1 MAFAELWSLEML
13 VAAFAGGAFSATV
26 GALPSFSLAG
36 LMVIVGEL
44 YKLGART
51 VGVETL
57 PVDITGSMAFG
68 VVLGPHVAFGG
79 GAAALAYASKRGYLD
94 TEFEYHQAKE
104 VTRGLGSRP
113 DVLAVG
119 GAFGIIGYWTATTAA
134 TVGVPVDPVALGV
147 VVSALAHRL
156 AFGYSLIGAAPN
168 RWFDMT
174 PYERAT
180 TDGEPM
186 ADGGSTT
193 VEPWL
198 PYQYRWSHVLS
209 LGVLVG
215 VLGAY
220 VAYLTASAFLVFGIS
235 VVVLFLL
242 NADVAEIPHHATRQ
256 YGGPGTRRCTTDPVD
271 PVARRN
277 FRAPLDCAGSWGG
290 IRAGRGVLRRGSS
303 AGVLRSCRDTSGPA
317 GGEYRRDLA
326 SDRSPGDERPS
337 RVPGVGANT
346 RIRNHHS
353 PTYQTSNNGVDDISA
368 SVKPL
373 VTAVASPFSRY
384 CIDGA
389 NLAGQSVGDHSV
401 I

>member
-1 MAFAELWSLEML
+1 
-13 VAAFAGGAFSATV
+13 
-26 GALPSFSLAG
+26 
-36 LMVIVGEL
+36 MVIVGEL

-68 VVLGPHVAFGG
+68 IVLGPHVAFGG

-119 GAFGIIGYWTATTAA
+119 GAFGIIWYWTEKTAA

-156 AFGYSLIGAAPN
+156 AFGYSLIGAEPN

-180 TDGEPM
+180 ADGEAM
-186 ADGGSTT
+186 ADGGGNT

-198 PYQYRWSHVLS
+198 PYQYRWSQVLS

-215 VLGAY
+215 ILGAY
-220 VAYLTASAFLVFGIS
+220 VAYLTASAFLAFGIS

-242 NADVAEIPHHATRQ
+242 NADVAEIPVTHHITLPASTAVLAL
-256 YGGPGTRRCTTDPVD
+256 VD
-271 PVARRN
+271 
-277 FRAPLDCAGSWGG
+277 APLTKLTPALVATSVPLWIALVVGAGFGLVG
-290 IRAGRGVLRRGSS
+290 AFFGEVLQRVFYAHAETHLDPPAASI
-303 AGVLRSCRDTSGPA
+303 VVTSLLIGLLA
-317 GGEYRRDLA
+317 MSGLLA
-326 SDRSPGDERPS
+326 SPVWVPTPG
-337 RVPGVGANT
+337 
-346 RIRNHHS
+346 
-353 PTYQTSNNGVDDISA
+353 
-368 SVKPL
+368 
-373 VTAVASPFSRY
+373 
-384 CIDGA
+384 
-389 NLAGQSVGDHSV
+389 
-401 I
+401 

>member
-1 MAFAELWSLEML
+1 
-13 VAAFAGGAFSATV
+13 
-26 GALPSFSLAG
+26 
-36 LMVIVGEL
+36 MVIVGEL

-119 GAFGIIGYWTATTAA
+119 GAFGIIWYWTEKTAA

-156 AFGYSLIGAAPN
+156 AFGYSLIGAEPN

-180 TDGEPM
+180 ADGEAM
-186 ADGGSTT
+186 ADGGGNT

-198 PYQYRWSHVLS
+198 PYQYRWSQVLS

-215 VLGAY
+215 ILGAY
-220 VAYLTASAFLVFGIS
+220 VAYLTASAFLAFGIS

-242 NADVAEIPHHATRQ
+242 NADVAEIPVTHHITLPASTAVLAL
-256 YGGPGTRRCTTDPVD
+256 VD
-271 PVARRN
+271 
-277 FRAPLDCAGSWGG
+277 APLTKLTPALVATSVPLWIALVVGAGFGLVG
-290 IRAGRGVLRRGSS
+290 AFFGEVLQRVFYAHAETHLDPPAASI
-303 AGVLRSCRDTSGPA
+303 VVTSLLIGLLA
-317 GGEYRRDLA
+317 MSGLLA
-326 SDRSPGDERPS
+326 SPVWVPTPG
-337 RVPGVGANT
+337 
-346 RIRNHHS
+346 
-353 PTYQTSNNGVDDISA
+353 
-368 SVKPL
+368 
-373 VTAVASPFSRY
+373 
-384 CIDGA
+384 
-389 NLAGQSVGDHSV
+389 
-401 I
+401 

>member
-1 MAFAELWSLEML
+1 
-13 VAAFAGGAFSATV
+13 
-26 GALPSFSLAG
+26 
-36 LMVIVGEL
+36 MVIVGEL

-68 VVLGPHVAFGG
+68 IVLDPHVAFGG

-119 GAFGIIGYWTATTAA
+119 GAFGIIWYWTEKTAA

-156 AFGYSLIGAAPN
+156 AFGYSLIGAEPN

-180 TDGEPM
+180 ADGEAM
-186 ADGGSTT
+186 ADGGGNT

-220 VAYLTASAFLVFGIS
+220 VAYLTASAFLAFGIS

-242 NADVAEIPHHATRQ
+242 NADVAEIPVTHHITLPASTAVLAL
-256 YGGPGTRRCTTDPVD
+256 VD
-271 PVARRN
+271 
-277 FRAPLDCAGSWGG
+277 APLTKLTPALVATSVPLWIALVVGAGFGLVG
-290 IRAGRGVLRRGSS
+290 AFFGEVLQWVFYAHAETHLDPPAASI
-303 AGVLRSCRDTSGPA
+303 VVTSLLIGLLA
-317 GGEYRRDLA
+317 MSGLLA
-326 SDRSPGDERPS
+326 SPVWVPTPG
-337 RVPGVGANT
+337 
-346 RIRNHHS
+346 
-353 PTYQTSNNGVDDISA
+353 
-368 SVKPL
+368 
-373 VTAVASPFSRY
+373 
-384 CIDGA
+384 
-389 NLAGQSVGDHSV
+389 
-401 I
+401 

>member
-13 VAAFAGGAFSATV
+13 VAAFAGGAFGATV

-57 PVDITGSMAFG
+57 PVDITGSIAFG

-104 VTRGLGSRP
+104 VTRGLGNRP

-119 GAFGIIGYWTATTAA
+119 GLFGIVGYWTATTAA
-134 TVGVPVDPVALGV
+134 TLGVPVDPVALGV

-186 ADGGSTT
+186 ADGGGAT

-198 PYQYRWSHVLS
+198 PYQYQWGHVLS
-209 LGVLVG
+209 LGIIVG

-220 VAYLTASAFLVFGIS
+220 VAYLTASAFLAFGIS

-242 NADVAEIPHHATRQ
+242 NADVADIPVTHHITLPASTAVLALVDTPIAQLTPSVVASAVPLWIALVVGAGFGLAGAFFGEVLQRVFYAHAATHL
-256 YGGPGTRRCTTDPVD
+256 DPPAASIV
-271 PVARRN
+271 VTSLLIGLLAM
-277 FRAPLDCAGSWGG
+277 S
-290 IRAGRGVLRRGSS
+290 GVL
-303 AGVLRSCRDTSGPA
+303 
-317 GGEYRRDLA
+317 
-326 SDRSPGDERPS
+326 
-337 RVPGVGANT
+337 
-346 RIRNHHS
+346 
-353 PTYQTSNNGVDDISA
+353 
-368 SVKPL
+368 
-373 VTAVASPFSRY
+373 ASPVWVPTP
-384 CIDGA
+384 G
-389 NLAGQSVGDHSV
+389 
-401 I
+401 